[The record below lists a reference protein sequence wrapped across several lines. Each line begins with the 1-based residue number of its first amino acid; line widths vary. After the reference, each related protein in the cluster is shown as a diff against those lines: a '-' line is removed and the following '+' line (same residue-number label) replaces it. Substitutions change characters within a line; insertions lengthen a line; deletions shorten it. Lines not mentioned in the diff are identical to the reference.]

1 MEAYRRV
8 GLEQI
13 KLQKQIEEVNSL
25 LPVCRS
31 CRGIRDDAEYLERVT
46 QYVQAIPEEDPT
58 AGLCLDCAQQ
68 RSTDPSGQKI
78 SILKKM
84 KDIGKG
90 KRKLF
95 IFVFLLFFISVTT
108 VIPSKVMA
116 VNAAFD
122 VKKMSDMSD
131 FDPNNPVIPT
141 GDTIKIAVVTSFSGP
156 AAMTGQLIYMPAL
169 WAVHDINKRGGLM
182 VDGKKK
188 LVQIIKADHM
198 SNPEQTRRI
207 CERMVL
213 QEKVHV
219 LMGTN
224 SSGLMKI
231 INEVADKYKVI
242 AMDVAAMTDE
252 LYDAPN
258 FSRYSF
264 MTVFSTE
271 QVGRGMAYYFGQ
283 IRKKE
288 RKFYLLCQD
297 YMFGHALTRA
307 FKNGLKEYYPE
318 ARIVGE
324 DYHKLFLTDF
334 APYLTK
340 IKASGAEVIFTG
352 DWIPDASNLLKQ
364 ARQMGITLPFA
375 HIFLNEP
382 KLLNEVGV
390 EGTKGLVQL
399 SQYGTD
405 NPVFKTPEQI
415 KYYKTWN
422 NLWKTKWKAPYNTPM
437 FEHPAGDVG
446 FYTEQT
452 YWLLSVIERAGSTDP
467 EKIIKT
473 WEGDTYRYEN
483 GKIMKMRGCD
493 HKVIQ
498 DLHIFEYVPPD
509 QQKVSFNIPPYYWFK
524 GCSNPGPT
532 YKIQA
537 AKILPL
543 MDQKLDRCKGKND
556 WGE

>member
-1 MEAYRRV
+1 M
-8 GLEQI
+8 Q
-13 KLQKQIEEVNSL
+13 
-25 LPVCRS
+25 
-31 CRGIRDDAEYLERVT
+31 T
-46 QYVQAIPEEDPT
+46 IPEKDTT

-68 RSTDPSGQKI
+68 RPTDPSGQKI
-78 SILKKM
+78 SISKEM
-84 KDIGKG
+84 KGIGKG

-95 IFVFLLFFISVTT
+95 VFIFLFFFISVTT
-108 VIPSKVMA
+108 VSPSKVMA

-188 LVQIIKADHM
+188 LAQIIKADHM

-231 INEVADKYKVI
+231 INEVADKYKII

-297 YMFGHALTRA
+297 YVFGHALTRA
-307 FKNGLKEYYPE
+307 FKDGSEG
-318 ARIVGE
+318 I
-324 DYHKLFLTDF
+324 LFR
-334 APYLTK
+334 
-340 IKASGAEVIFTG
+340 S
-352 DWIPDASNLLKQ
+352 PDC
-364 ARQMGITLPFA
+364 RRRLP
-375 HIFLNEP
+375 
-382 KLLNEVGV
+382 
-390 EGTKGLVQL
+390 
-399 SQYGTD
+399 
-405 NPVFKTPEQI
+405 
-415 KYYKTWN
+415 
-422 NLWKTKWKAPYNTPM
+422 
-437 FEHPAGDVG
+437 
-446 FYTEQT
+446 
-452 YWLLSVIERAGSTDP
+452 
-467 EKIIKT
+467 
-473 WEGDTYRYEN
+473 
-483 GKIMKMRGCD
+483 
-493 HKVIQ
+493 
-498 DLHIFEYVPPD
+498 
-509 QQKVSFNIPPYYWFK
+509 
-524 GCSNPGPT
+524 
-532 YKIQA
+532 
-537 AKILPL
+537 
-543 MDQKLDRCKGKND
+543 
-556 WGE
+556 